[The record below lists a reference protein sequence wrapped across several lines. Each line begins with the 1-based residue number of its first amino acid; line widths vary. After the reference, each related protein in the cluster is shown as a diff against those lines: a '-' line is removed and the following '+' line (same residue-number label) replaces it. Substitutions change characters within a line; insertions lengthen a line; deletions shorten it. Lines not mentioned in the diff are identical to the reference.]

1 MRHQKIF
8 VTAVLALA
16 LAACGGEA
24 GAPPEG
30 AVTLSAVPDPALPPV
45 TPAPEPVP
53 DEDAYVIVML
63 GDSLTAGYGLRE
75 EDALPAQVGRVLNPE
90 YKVRMVNAG
99 VSGDTTAGG
108 LARYDWSVASADP
121 DLVVIALGAND
132 YLTGVDPDRTRANLA
147 AIIERAQGD
156 GAGIL
161 LASVSPRSAR
171 INDPR
176 AAEFAEIYPALA
188 ETYGVAHFEGLIDA
202 VQVRP
207 EYLQSDGLHPTAEGV
222 RVAAEPLAGAIRV
235 FLED

>member
-1 MRHQKIF
+1 MRHQKFF
-8 VTAVLALA
+8 VMAVLA
-16 LAACGGEA
+16 LAACGGEKTD
-24 GAPPEG
+24 APSED
-30 AVTLSAVPDPALPPV
+30 AVIVPAVPGPAPPPV

-63 GDSLTAGYGLRE
+63 GDSLTAGYGLPE
-75 EDALPAQVGRVLNPE
+75 DDALPAQVGRALSPE

-99 VSGDTTAGG
+99 VSGDTSAGG

-121 DLVVIALGAND
+121 DLVIIALGAND
-132 YLTGVDPDRTRANLA
+132 YLTGVDPVRTRANLA

-156 GAGIL
+156 GAEIL
-161 LASVSPRSAR
+161 LASVSPRSTR

-176 AAEFAEIYPALA
+176 AAEFGEIYPALA
-188 ETYGVAHFEGLIDA
+188 DTYGVAHFEGLIDA

-222 RVAAEPLAGAIRV
+222 RVAAEPLADAIRV